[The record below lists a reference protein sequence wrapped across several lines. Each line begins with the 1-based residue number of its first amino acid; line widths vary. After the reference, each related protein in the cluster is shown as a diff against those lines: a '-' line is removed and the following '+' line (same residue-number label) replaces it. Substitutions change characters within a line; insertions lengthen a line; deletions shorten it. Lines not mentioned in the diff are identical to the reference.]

1 MSEIKEPKESKLSK
15 LWTNE
20 STESKLWTSE
30 LLKSVNVLNL
40 SNLTPQNFVKCKSM
54 TRDVLANRLCEAL
67 KHIDGCLKKIVELK
81 NSYDQLDEA
90 SLITFD
96 ENIQMVKELE
106 KVKGEAATEVV
117 DLQREVVTLQR
128 DLLAEKDRQLTELRT
143 SVVESVQ
150 TTVKEG
156 FKSYSDVLKESCKA
170 PSSKLQTELKT
181 VVKSV
186 VEEEDRSRSF
196 MLFGLKEETEED
208 ITGKVCDV
216 LFQLNLKPK
225 VDVCRIGS
233 GVQST
238 SKDSANKP
246 RPVKV
251 TVASTAIVKEVLS
264 RAKYLKNCSGFG
276 GVYLSPDRSVEQRAE
291 HRKLVLELK
300 QRLVDQPG
308 KRHFIRGNTV
318 VSTEKND

>member
-1 MSEIKEPKESKLSK
+1 MSEIK
-15 LWTNE
+15 
-20 STESKLWTSE
+20 ESKLWTSE
-30 LLKSVNVLNL
+30 LLKSVNVLKL
-40 SNLTPQNFVKCKSM
+40 SDLTPQSFVKSKSL

-67 KHIDGCLKKIVELK
+67 KLIDGCQKKIVKLK
-81 NSYDQLDEA
+81 DSYDQLDEA
-90 SLITFD
+90 SLVAYD
-96 ENIQMVKELE
+96 ENIKLAKELE
-106 KVKGEAATEVV
+106 HVKGKAATEVV

-170 PSSKLQTELKT
+170 PTSKLQTELKT

-196 MLFGLKEETEED
+196 MLFGLKEETGED
-208 ITGKVCDV
+208 VSGKVCDV
-216 LFQLNLKPK
+216 LLQLNLKPK

-233 GVQST
+233 RSGFQSTASAT

-251 TVASTAIVKEVLS
+251 TVASSAIVKEVLS
-264 RAKYLKNCSGFG
+264 RAKYLKNCSG
-276 GVYLSPDRSVEQRAE
+276 YRD
-291 HRKLVLELK
+291 
-300 QRLVDQPG
+300 
-308 KRHFIRGNTV
+308 
-318 VSTEKND
+318 

>member
-1 MSEIKEPKESKLSK
+1 MSEIKESMLSKLMTKESKEP
-15 LWTNE
+15 N
-20 STESKLWTSE
+20 LWTSE

-67 KHIDGCLKKIVELK
+67 KLIDGCQKKIVELK

-96 ENIQMVKELE
+96 ENIKMVKELQ

-208 ITGKVCDV
+208 ISGKVCDV

-251 TVASTAIVKEVLS
+251 TVASSAIVKEVLS
-264 RAKYLKNCSGFG
+264 RAKHLKNCSGFG

>member
-1 MSEIKEPKESKLSK
+1 MSGIKEP
-15 LWTNE
+15 N
-20 STESKLWTSE
+20 LWTSE
-30 LLKSVNVLNL
+30 LLKSVNVSNL
-40 SNLTPQNFVKCKSM
+40 SDLSSQSFVKCRSM
-54 TRDVLANRLCEAL
+54 TRDVLASRLCEAL
-67 KHIDGCLKKIVELK
+67 KLIDGCQKKIVKL
-81 NSYDQLDEA
+81 NDSYQQLDEA
-90 SLITFD
+90 SMINYD
-96 ENIQMVKELE
+96 ETAKLTKELE
-106 KVKGEAATEVV
+106 RVKGKAATEVV

-143 SVVESVQ
+143 SVVESVE

-156 FKSYSDVLKESCKA
+156 FKSYRDVLQESCKA
-170 PSSKLQTELKT
+170 PSSKLQADLKT

-196 MLFGLKEETEED
+196 MLFGLKEEKEED
-208 ITGKVCDV
+208 VSGKVCDV
-216 LFQLNLKPK
+216 LLQLNLKPK
-225 VDVCRIGS
+225 VDVSRVGS
-233 GVQST
+233 GVPSSSQ
-238 SKDSANKP
+238 DSANKKP

-251 TVASTAIVKEVLS
+251 TVASSAIVKEVLS
-264 RAKYLKNCSGFG
+264 RAKYLKNCPGFG

-291 HRKLVLELK
+291 HRKLVSELK

>member
-1 MSEIKEPKESKLSK
+1 MSEIK
-15 LWTNE
+15 
-20 STESKLWTSE
+20 ESKLWTSE
-30 LLKSVNVLNL
+30 LLNSVNVSSL
-40 SNLTPQNFVKCKSM
+40 SDLTPQSFVKCRSM

-67 KHIDGCLKKIVELK
+67 KLIDGCQKKIVELK

-96 ENIQMVKELE
+96 ENIKMVKELK
-106 KVKGEAATEVV
+106 KVKEEAATEVV

-208 ITGKVCDV
+208 VSGKVGDV
-216 LFQLNLKPK
+216 LLQLNLKPK
-225 VDVCRIGS
+225 VDVSRIGS
-233 GVQST
+233 CVQST
-238 SKDSANKP
+238 SQDSANRKP

-251 TVASTAIVKEVLS
+251 TVASSAIVKEVLS
-264 RAKYLKNCSGFG
+264 RAKYLKNCSGFR
-276 GVYLSPDRSVEQRAE
+276 GVYISPDRSVEQRAE
-291 HRKLVLELK
+291 HRKLVSELK
-300 QRLVDQPG
+300 QRLVEQPG

-318 VSTEKND
+318 VSAEKTD